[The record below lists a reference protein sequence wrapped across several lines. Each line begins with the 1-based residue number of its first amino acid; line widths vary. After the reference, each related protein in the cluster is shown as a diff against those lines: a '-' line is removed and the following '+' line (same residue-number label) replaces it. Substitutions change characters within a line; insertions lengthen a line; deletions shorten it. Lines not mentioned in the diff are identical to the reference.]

1 MTTPLNL
8 LQIVPSLTA
17 DGGGVS
23 DYARLLALRLQ
34 ERHDITSTF
43 VSAAPVEAST
53 AIEGLKVLG
62 PLPEVAKTI
71 AAPEA
76 LLLHYVNY
84 GYHPRGV
91 PTRLPAVLRRL
102 KERGGARLV
111 SVFHEVYATS
121 SWRRSAF
128 WLGALQ
134 KQIARSIAEL
144 SEVAILS
151 NETQAGQLQRLAP
164 TTRIVLQ
171 PVMSNFGEPACE
183 LAKLAKRDPHR
194 WVICGGVELLD
205 RSLRSFVKS
214 VGRIPDQYA
223 P

>member
-1 MTTPLNL
+1 MTSPLNL

-23 DYARLLALRLQ
+23 DYARLLAFRLQ
-34 ERHDITSTF
+34 ERHEITSTF
-43 VSAAPVEAST
+43 ISAAPVETSA
-53 AIEGLKVLG
+53 AVDGLEVLG
-62 PLPEVAKTI
+62 PLQDVAKTI

-111 SVFHEVYATS
+111 TVFHEVYATS

-128 WLGALQ
+128 WLGGLQ
-134 KQIARSIAEL
+134 KQIARSIAQL
-144 SEVAILS
+144 SDEALVS

-164 TTRIVLQ
+164 ATRIVLQ
-171 PVMSNFGEPACE
+171 PVMSNFGEPPCD

-194 WVICGGVELLD
+194 WAICGGSNYWIARCVHL
-205 RSLRSFVKS
+205 
-214 VGRIPDQYA
+214 
-223 P
+223 